1 MKQTN
6 KHYFAL
12 IAVAFVTFFSSC
24 NKQTDIEPQFEKYL
38 SFASVE
44 EYNTT
49 LSKVLEMP
57 EEERLAWEKQ
67 QGFTSFV
74 TVSNEMYETVAEKGL
89 TLEQLQQKIE
99 PLSEYLMLEQEESG
113 DYVLLHALESTP
125 KRFLCNVNRIF
136 KIENTLYKVFEDNI
150 VMCNEKQYKT
160 LLSLNETN
168 YSAVIDDDFQLMF
181 TESELKDDQ
190 YNVTLNGMT
199 MVTPIN
205 SYRYLLERRN
215 DNGSNRTRI
224 RVGFDVTRI
233 QDNKYNYRLTGP
245 LWGEAKPYKR
255 VLGIWYE
262 TNRTI
267 NCEFKI
273 IIDEY
278 NTTNQEWIRKPY
290 YYRPNSQNTKTI
302 YYTFDNFTVHYYT
315 SIPNQEPTFS
325 TFFYR
330 RHIGA
335 LDCRARTPDTDFAE
349 LSYNNQLINF

>member
-12 IAVAFVTFFSSC
+12 IAVAFVTFFNSC
-24 NKQTDIEPQFEKYL
+24 NKQADIEPQFEKYL

-49 LSKVLEMP
+49 LSKVLEMS

-74 TVSNEMYETVAEKGL
+74 TVSNGVYETVAEKGL
-89 TLEQLQQKIE
+89 TLEQLQQE
-99 PLSEYLMLEQEESG
+99 VESLSEYLMLEQEETG

-125 KRFLCNVNRIF
+125 KRFLINKNRMLQIG
-136 KIENTLYKVFEDNI
+136 NTLYKVFEHNAIMADVKYRTI
-150 VMCNEKQYKT
+150 LET
-160 LLSLNETN
+160 LTENTYRNAISDE
-168 YSAVIDDDFQLMF
+168 IQLMF
-181 TESELKDDQ
+181 TDSELKDEQ
-190 YNVTLNGMT
+190 YKVTLNGMT

-215 DNGSNRTRI
+215 DNRSNRTRI

-262 TNRTI
+262 TSRTI

-302 YYTFDNFTVHYYT
+302 YYIFDNFTVHHYT
-315 SIPNQEPTFS
+315 SIPNEKPPFS
-325 TFFYR
+325 RFFYR

-335 LDCRARTPDTDFAE
+335 LDCRARTPNTNYAE
-349 LSYNNQLINF
+349 ISYNTQLINF